1 MQSPYKCEN
10 VAMASSQ
17 FADISKDLFNQI
29 KLIETRVKEDSFKDA
44 VKMLAVAEKTCQQLE
59 SLMTPDNQLQSH
71 IVSNRRQEMSWL
83 HDNIQQGLQKKKS
96 GKRRTT
102 K

>member
-1 MQSPYKCEN
+1 
-10 VAMASSQ
+10 MASSQ

-29 KLIETRVKEDSFKDA
+29 KMIETRVKEDSFKDA
-44 VKMLAVAEKTCQQLE
+44 VKLLTVAEKTCQQLE

-71 IVSNRRQEMSWL
+71 IVSNRRQEISWL
-83 HDNIQQGLQKKKS
+83 HDNIQLGMQKRKKA
-96 GKRRTT
+96 GKKRTA